1 MKYMGSKNRLAKY
14 LLPIILKDRTDGQY
28 YVEPFVG
35 GCNMIDKASGNR
47 IGSDKNELLIE
58 MWKGLQGNEP
68 KPTSIPKELYDKA
81 RNCYNNN
88 SYEELSKFIVG
99 WIGFAASFN
108 GRFFDGGYS
117 GVYKNR
123 DYIKEQIN
131 NIEKQIENI
140 KGIEFLSGDYDKIEI
155 PSNSVIYCDIP
166 YQNTKQY
173 STSKGF
179 DYEKFWGWCREMKDC
194 GHKIF
199 VSEYNAPSD
208 FICIWEKE
216 VTNSMNS
223 TKTYKPIEKLF
234 TI

>member
-35 GCNMIDKASGNR
+35 GCNMIDKVSGNR

-58 MWKGLQGNEP
+58 MWKGLQRNEHR
-68 KPTSIPKELYDKA
+68 PTSIPKELYDKA

-88 SYEELSKFIVG
+88 NYEELSKFIVG

-179 DYEKFWGWCREMKDC
+179 DYEKFWGWCRKLKND

>member
-14 LLPIILKDRTDGQY
+14 LLPIILKNRTDGQY

-35 GCNMIDKASGNR
+35 GCNMIDKVSGNR

-58 MWKGLQGNEP
+58 MWKGLQRNEHR
-68 KPTSIPKELYDKA
+68 PTSIPKELYDKA

-88 SYEELSKFIVG
+88 NYEELSKFIVG

-179 DYEKFWGWCREMKDC
+179 DYEKFWGWCRKLKND

-208 FICIWEKE
+208 FICIWKKE